1 MTVWNKTGSTT
12 WTKINS
18 IFNKTGSSSWTEIV
32 SVWIKTASNAW
43 TKVFAKVAVPANTVP
58 PAISGSS
65 KLYGTL
71 SGTLGTWTAP
81 NGTNSYARQWQSASN
96 SNGVEGIFGTSQTS
110 GQTSSTYT
118 TTDAV
123 DGRWV
128 RLRVTA
134 TNLSGDSTAFS
145 DSVLITKYKPVALAI
160 PLISGAPAVNSTL
173 TALTTVGTYWK
184 NTTTNAGDTSPTTFS
199 YRWYWGDT
207 GDNIGSDSS
216 TYFVSPTDI
225 DHTIRVDVTAKNTGG
240 ETTSTSDQTATV
252 GQQIGISNITFKDS
266 DGANGFNNRGNLVTA
281 TATRL
286 SWKVSGVNTSTTF
299 RVRYRVLNNQTSAY
313 WNPDTQAVAAA
324 SAAWIVYSD
333 DYYGT
338 GNISNVT
345 ISGGDAFLYDD
356 YSIPEIF
363 DGSTFSG
370 GIARWTW
377 EYELSAVI
385 GGVRYYWVPGD
396 TVSTSFSFDWWDID
410 PTSLGTI
417 TATPTSGGPGTTVTF
432 SGIIQSYPSGLNTYP
447 YAYRVV
453 YGDGSD
459 SGYQY
464 PSYGTSKPTYSLS
477 HTYNSI
483 GYYSPYVET
492 IPNYSTGTAQVT
504 IQNTLTAPTISS
516 VSSTTEG
523 SPVTAYFYGGSGPY
537 YQIYWTTGVAPT
549 GAPISPDASGGS
561 SPITDTTGPAATGY
575 TWYMYVRSVASVGE
589 TSVGPSLLASSWS
602 AGYPFTVTSTAVS
615 QISAP
620 TVRAT
625 NTYSSSIVKYL
636 DSITWSAGTYN
647 NASTITSVLLYSTNS
662 ANLVAGQAGNTL
674 SSYRTANP
682 YTIVPSDPAGT
693 PYIFAVRDTVLG
705 TNGTT
710 SYYYSSQIT
719 SANADAIAFSY
730 GTATSSAGGWTASIN
745 SGSQSGA
752 SYSLS
757 SGTGTVNS
765 STGSVTVTGLGSNT
779 TTSVTVNK
787 SVSGYNDTT
796 APASGTSATVVTY
809 SLNYSANGGSSTPL
823 PQTGASGN
831 TITLATSAGTR
842 SGFTFGGWNISGTTY
857 SAGGAYTFGSADAT
871 ATAIWNVVFVAP
883 SSGAPSWSSG
893 SNFSR
898 KTTATTH
905 LQWFTDYPSISG
917 SGSFTGMQ
925 FEIRTTAGGGTLLAS
940 GSRGYP
946 GAGSY
951 PYSAGG
957 TIWAF
962 RCGTTDGD
970 ITYNAASRFAR
981 ARTVMQGTNGS
992 TYFGTWSGWI

>member
-1 MTVWNKTGSTT
+1 MTVWNKTGSST

-18 IFNKTGSSSWTEIV
+18 IFNKTGSSTWTEIV

-43 TKVFAKVAVPANTVP
+43 TKVFARVAVPANTVA
-58 PAISGSS
+58 PAVTGSS
-65 KLYGTL
+65 YLYGTL

-96 SNGVEGIFGTSQTS
+96 SNGVEGVFGTTQTS
-110 GQTSSTYT
+110 GETSSTYT

-134 TNLSGDSTAFS
+134 TNLSGSSIAFS
-145 DSVLITKYKPVALAI
+145 DSVLVTKYPPVALTI
-160 PLISGAPAVNSTL
+160 PVISGAPAVNSTL

-184 NTTTNAGDTSPTTFS
+184 NTTTNAGDTSPNTFS

-216 TYFVSPTDI
+216 TYTVQPTDI

-240 ETTSTSDQTATV
+240 ETTSTSAQTATI
-252 GQQIGISNITFKDS
+252 GQQIGISNVIFQDS
-266 DGANGFNNRGNLVTA
+266 NGDSGKNNRGNLVTA
-281 TATRL
+281 TSTRL
-286 SWKVSGVNTSTTF
+286 RWKVSGVNTSTTF
-299 RVRYRVLNNQTSAY
+299 RVRYRAYNTQTAAY
-313 WNPDTQAVAAA
+313 WNPDTQATAAA
-324 SAAWIVYSD
+324 GSAWISYTS
-333 DYYGT
+333 DYYDV
-338 GNISNVT
+338 GNISNVS
-345 ISGGDAFLYDD
+345 ISGSDAYLYDD
-356 YSIPEIF
+356 FTIPEIF
-363 DGSTFSG
+363 NGSTHSG
-370 GIARWTW
+370 GIARWQW
-377 EYELSAVI
+377 EYEISAVI
-385 GGVRYYWVPGD
+385 GGTRYYWGWGD
-396 TVSTSFSFDWWDID
+396 TLSTSQTNDYWDID
-410 PTSLGTI
+410 PTSQTTLNSNVSTTTPGDTI
-417 TATPTSGGPGTTVTF
+417 VF
-432 SGIIQSYPSGLNTYP
+432 SGNITSYPASLSSYP
-447 YAYRVV
+447 YAYSIN
-453 YGDGSD
+453 YGDGTPPV
-459 SGYQY
+459 YQSV
-464 PSYGTSKPTYSLS
+464 SYGTANPSYSFSKSYSSPGTYTAYLDIIPS
-477 HTYNSI
+477 
-483 GYYSPYVET
+483 YSSSYKT
-492 IPNYSTGTAQVT
+492 ITVAN
-504 IQNTLTAPTISS
+504 NLTAPQITSI
-516 VSSTTEG
+516 TPG
-523 SPVTAYFYGGSGPY
+523 PQGGPVYVYFNGGSGPY
-537 YQIYWTTGVAPT
+537 YQIFWYGTATAPQ
-549 GAPISPDASGGS
+549 GAVTPDGTRGFSPVFDL
-561 SPITDTTGPAATGY
+561 TGPSSTTTA
-575 TWYMYVRSVASVGE
+575 YMYIRSVAVESD
-589 TSVGPSLLASSWS
+589 TSLGPSPTASAWS
-602 AGYPFTVTSTAVS
+602 SGVAFNMTSTDVT
-615 QISAP
+615 QNSAP

-625 NTYSSSIVKYL
+625 NTYSTSTVKYL

-710 SYYYSSQIT
+710 YYFYSGQIT
-719 SANADAIAFSY
+719 SANADAVAFSY
-730 GTATSSAGGWTASIN
+730 NTGVSAVGGWSATVVT
-745 SGSQSGA
+745 GQTDA
-752 SYSLS
+752 SYLLS

-765 STGSVTVTGLGSNT
+765 STGAVTVTGLGSNT
-779 TTSVTVNK
+779 TTSVVVTK
-787 SVSGYNDTT
+787 SVNGYNSTNAT
-796 APASGTSATVVTY
+796 ASGTSATVVTY

-970 ITYNAASRFAR
+970 ITYNAAAR
-981 ARTVMQGTNGS
+981 YARVRTVMQGTNGS
-992 TYFGTWSGWI
+992 TYYGTWSGWI